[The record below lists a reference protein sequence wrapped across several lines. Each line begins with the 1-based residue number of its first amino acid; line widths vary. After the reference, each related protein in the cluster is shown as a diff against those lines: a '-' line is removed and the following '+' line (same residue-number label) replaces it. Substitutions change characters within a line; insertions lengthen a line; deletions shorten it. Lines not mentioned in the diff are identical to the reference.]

1 MTMAYNPLYCYE
13 TFDRN
18 YGGKLYDAWS
28 LTVRGGGRMPFMLEE
43 DNSAHNGRTSCAD
56 ITAYIGEQR

>member
-1 MTMAYNPLYCYE
+1 MMTAYNPLYCYE

-28 LTVRGGGRMPFMLEE
+28 LTARGGGRMPFMLAE
-43 DNSAHNGRTSCAD
+43 DTNARNGKTYCAY